1 MDDLLSPIG
10 KLTEDQEK
18 EWLDKDPDSFQEAID
33 DGAYNADTNTLY
45 STEFL
50 PDFLK
55 GLFKDPD
62 IVISNSSEIHGQ

>member
-1 MDDLLSPIG
+1 MVEVESIG
-10 KLTEDQEK
+10 KLTNEQEERWK
-18 EWLDKDPDSFQEAID
+18 KDYPDLYAEAID
-33 DGAYNADTNTLY
+33 SLSYDETTNTLY